1 MMNQNVYII
10 LGDDPRSDEENIYAV
25 YGVYKTLSSAENN
38 KKILEEKNGR
48 WMSYHIEAF
57 ELEAFDRSIHESI

>member
-10 LGDDPRSDEENIYAV
+10 LGDDPRSDEENIYGV

-57 ELEAFDRSIHESI
+57 ELSTDWSMHESI